1 MIRRLFGVYM
11 SRKEDVEKYFKL
23 QFGLDTTDEK
33 RKDAK
38 NLQIRDAI
46 WFKIHC
52 LIGISWDLK
61 TVGEIECLEGGAG
74 GRERDGVYGD
84 DAVVQERPHGNEEDS
99 ENKPV
104 YQDE

>member
-1 MIRRLFGVYM
+1 MRRYLMG
-11 SRKEDVEKYFKL
+11 
-23 QFGLDTTDEK
+23 K
-33 RKDAK
+33 R
-38 NLQIRDAI
+38 
-46 WFKIHC
+46 C
-52 LIGISWDLK
+52 
-61 TVGEIECLEGGAG
+61 EIECLEGGAG